1 MPISKKKIK
10 ISYKNKKHHLIILF
24 KIIENYSSSLTKY
37 TSRIVRN
44 INKKYDGDNK
54 WNIWIKRKEKEEDL
68 GNKLK
73 NIEYFT

>member
-1 MPISKKKIK
+1 MPISKEKIK
-10 ISYKNKKHHLIILF
+10 ISYKNKEHHLIILL

>member
-10 ISYKNKKHHLIILF
+10 ISYKNKKHHLIILL

>member
-10 ISYKNKKHHLIILF
+10 ISYKNKKHHLIILL

-54 WNIWIKRKEKEEDL
+54 
-68 GNKLK
+68 
-73 NIEYFT
+73 